1 MTRCSLQG
9 GVPGYLWPVSGASL
23 RLQCEK
29 GQLRQLRIS
38 LEASGTGEAPA
49 SSPPPGD
56 LLSYLCFK
64 PFSRNG
70 GAS

>member
-1 MTRCSLQG
+1 MSLAWQGPIGNNTNGGLLPWRQLQVMTRFSLQG

-38 LEASGTGEAPA
+38 LEASGTG
-49 SSPPPGD
+49 
-56 LLSYLCFK
+56 
-64 PFSRNG
+64 
-70 GAS
+70 